1 MRADPSGGGA
11 VRLIDRIGLAALN
24 RLPPEAAHRAG
35 LALLRRGAGA
45 PPAFASDPALGVRLW
60 GLDFANPVGIAAGL
74 DKDAAA
80 FDALLAAGAGFV
92 EVGTVTPRP
101 QPGAPPPRLF
111 RLRADEALINRLGFN
126 GAGMAAMAARLAGR
140 DRGRDVVGVNIG
152 ANRDSRDPAGDYVAA
167 FDRLAPLADYVAVN
181 VSSPNTPGLRGLQ
194 APDRLARLVDAL
206 RARHAAAGLD
216 CPVLVKLSP
225 DLDAESVR
233 GLARTAL
240 EDGFDGLIVSNTT
253 TARPPGLRGRHRGE
267 RGGLSGRPLFAPSTA
282 LLGELHR
289 LTAGRIPLVGVGGVA
304 DADDAWAKIRAGA
317 SLVQLYTALAY
328 RGPGLVADIR
338 RGLAARLAADG
349 FATVAE
355 AAGSGR
361 GEPRATR

>member
-1 MRADPSGGGA
+1 MSVFR
-11 VRLIDRIGLAALN
+11 RLGLAALN
-24 RLPPEAAHRAG
+24 RLPPETAHRAG
-35 LALLRRGAGA
+35 LALLRRGVGAAGA
-45 PPAFASDPALGVRLW
+45 PAGEPASGMRLW
-60 GLDFANPVGIAAGL
+60 GLEFGNPVGIAAGL

-101 QPGAPPPRLF
+101 QPGAPRPRLF

-140 DRGRDVVGVNIG
+140 DRGRGVVGVNIG
-152 ANRDSRDPAGDYVAA
+152 ANRDSRDPAADYAAA

-194 APDRLARLVDAL
+194 APDRLARLVAAL
-206 RARHAAAGLD
+206 RARRAAAGLD
-216 CPVLVKLSP
+216 LPVLVKLAP
-225 DLDAESVR
+225 DLDRESAR
-233 GLARTAL
+233 GIARAALA
-240 EDGFDGLIVSNTT
+240 DGFDGLIVSNTT
-253 TARPPGLRGRHRGE
+253 TARPPGLRGRRRGE

-282 LLGELHR
+282 LLGELYR
-289 LTAGRIPLVGVGGVA
+289 LTGGRIPLVGVGGVA
-304 DADDAWAKIRAGA
+304 SADDAWAKIRAGA

-328 RGPGLVADIR
+328 RGLGLVAEIR
-338 RGLAARLAADG
+338 RGLAAQLAAAG
-349 FATVAE
+349 FATAAD

-361 GEPRATR
+361 ARR